1 MKRILSIAAVIGAL
15 GTIAAV
21 GAWIARAEDQHK
33 QVRSNAE
40 QLQLLTDIHKAQ
52 ATKEE
57 AERELLRKLCLTG
70 KADLVLCKEQGLEV
84 PE

>member
-1 MKRILSIAAVIGAL
+1 MKRLLSIAGLVSAIGAF
-15 GTIAAV
+15 AAI
-21 GAWIARAEDQHK
+21 GAWISQAQEDHE

-40 QLQLLTDIHKAQ
+40 QVQLLTDIHKAQ

-57 AERELLRKLCLTG
+57 AERELLRKLCIAG
-70 KADLVLCKEQGLEV
+70 KLDHEECEEEGIEV